1 MRQILFAIAMVC
13 LLFIMAGQVKA
24 MTVRAEAAPLLAPDT
39 LIMGEPFTVGI
50 YMNNNDSVAANPATG
65 YRLTYSMPFSFY
77 SPDASIQ
84 NVTHINVGG
93 IGPTGNI
100 EILNGFDGFWNMF
113 FQNNPWSYEGNLP
126 DSINFTGI
134 ATAGWPFNLGEQL
147 YLQFNFQSD
156 EAGTFCIDSIG
167 GRTPTFD
174 WLLDPPSPDFNGPY
188 CWSVVDT
195 SAPPPNQP
203 PVLYNIGNKEADENS
218 LLTFIVYSG
227 DPDATTPTLFT
238 STLPTGADFVDNP
251 DTTGTF
257 SWTPTFDQAGSY
269 PVTFYATD
277 GIDTVFEEITITV
290 NDVNRPPELTPIGD
304 QEVFESNALSFLVNA
319 IDDDGDPITLS
330 TSALP
335 GTATFVDSGN
345 GVGLFDWT
353 PYYTDAGVYT
363 VTFYADDSH
372 DIDSEVVT
380 ITVDD
385 VGNQFPVLDSIGPIF
400 LNEGDHYVRNITAW
414 DPDGTIP
421 SIGADSLPPNAAFFD
436 SGTGVGTF
444 TFNPDL
450 DQSGTY
456 NILFY
461 AWDGMFADTEIV
473 VVTVNETGNYVPELS
488 VQPNILRFEGNICD
502 DGLTPAELDSLSFD
516 ISNTGEGTLNWTVTA
531 NESWLGFEPANG
543 VDAGTI
549 EVWIVWAN
557 VPEISVAVGDTA
569 YLYDTLTISAPG
581 ADNSPQTIAVELML
595 VCEPNGYFLVADPTS
610 FTFSTAAGDTAWDTL
625 TISEMYG
632 QEVQFTY
639 TNSSSWLHLPDYTEP
654 PTTLISIPFYVS
666 HDNIMP
672 GYLYDTIVVTSL
684 SDPSN
689 TPLYIPVQ
697 VTILMADLVVL
708 YSPDA
713 FEFNLEL
720 GDSLLDQSFYIYEE
734 HGYNLEFS
742 AGTVA
747 GSSWLNFHDH
757 PDNYMTPESVFFDI
771 NTTGLIPGVY
781 YDTISADD
789 AGYIW
794 DDPMVSVRIPVTL
807 TVDTDYVVNTTP
819 EEFNFV
825 LNEGEVTSSSLNVF
839 EIFGREIG
847 FLYYNNSSWLAVN
860 PLGMPPYNTPMSL
873 PLGVSTIGL
882 DSGMYY
888 DTILITPDVDSNVF
902 PNVAVPV
909 TLEVVSVGP
918 ETEDSVWVSTVPGR
932 VGTDVIVP
940 VYFRNFEPLA
950 AINLPLAWNSDDL
963 QLNEVTF
970 DGTRVDSVDNKPVVI
985 DNATRRVQI
994 DIMPIFSDPIYAG
1007 RGLLAKLHF
1016 SVSPTADPAFVAVY
1030 DTIIPPSGGLSFFDE
1045 SMNMIAPHFDTGGVI
1060 VGPDTAYL
1068 CGRVIDTAG
1077 NEIEGAFVE
1086 IWNDFP
1092 NGYWVLGDTTDIAGQ
1107 FACHSVGIS
1116 PFDVYA
1122 YKEGYYPGLVE
1133 DVQLGELGIEV
1144 VLTPVSPVTPTNE
1157 WVGFYCQ
1164 DNFYSGVP
1172 LPVGSVVDAYDPDG
1186 VHCGTFYVDEAGKYG
1201 IMPVYRDDIFSAED
1215 EGAEP
1220 GDSIAF
1226 FINGVPATTDGET
1239 IWTAMGDNFE
1249 TCLDV
1254 FTVEDRTIHL
1264 AQGWNLISWNVDTP
1278 SDNILQILSSI
1289 SNCIEIVL
1297 GFEQGGYTYD
1307 PELPEFS
1314 TLWNL
1319 DHFHGYWVRTNCAAD
1334 LVITGVPVAATTP
1347 IQLEAGWNLVSY
1359 LPQIVDTIP
1368 HALSSIHDQLVVAL
1382 GFVNGVGLT
1391 YDPSLPGYSNLNYMG
1406 PGYGY
1411 WVNVLNDGDLIYPGT
1426 GPSVVFRQTPTFA
1439 AKAIPGAEINVSRQW
1454 MNLYSYELTLDGNVV
1469 PAGAEIQ
1476 AVDADGRVIGAAEV
1490 GKDGMFGFMP
1500 VYADDPATD
1509 VKEGVAIGD
1518 EFILVVNGVESAES
1532 FTWTANGDRL
1542 EVGPLTARTGAGLLP
1557 KEFKLAQNYPN
1568 PFNPATTILFSL
1580 PEPMNATVEVFNILG
1595 ERVKTVFNGLGQ
1607 AGENSVVWNG
1617 DNDRGQAAASGVYF
1631 YRLKAGDFQQSR
1643 KMILMK

>member
-1 MRQILFAIAMVC
+1 MRQSLFTIAMVC
-13 LLFIMAGQVKA
+13 LIFIMAGQAKA
-24 MTVRAEAAPLLAPDT
+24 MTVRAEAAPLLAPDS
-39 LIMGEPFTVGI
+39 LIMGEPFSVGI
-50 YMNNNDSVAANPATG
+50 YMNNNDTVWSENLVTG
-65 YRLTYSMPFSFY
+65 YRLSYSMPFAFY

-84 NVTHINVGG
+84 NITHINVGG
-93 IGPTGNI
+93 SGPTGNL
-100 EILNGFDGFWNMF
+100 EVLNGFQAFWGMF
-113 FQNNPWSYEGNLP
+113 WLISPWSYDGSLP

-134 ATAGWPFNLGEQL
+134 GSASSGWPYGLGEQL

-156 EAGTFCIDSIG
+156 EAGNFCIDSIG
-167 GRTPTFD
+167 GRTPAYD
-174 WLLDPPSPDFNGPY
+174 WLLYPPSPDFNGPY
-188 CWSVVDT
+188 CWTVVDT

-203 PVLYNIGNKEADENS
+203 PVLYSIGNKEVDENS
-218 LLTFIVYSG
+218 LLTFDVYSG
-227 DPDATTPTLFT
+227 DPDGTTPTLFT
-238 STLPTGADFVDNP
+238 STLPAGANFVDNT

-257 SWTPTFDQAGSY
+257 SWTPTFDQADNY

-290 NDVNRPPELTPIGD
+290 NDINRPPELVPIGD
-304 QEVFESNALSFLVNA
+304 QEVFESVDLSFPVNA

-400 LNEGDHYVRNITAW
+400 LDEGDHYVRNITAW

-488 VQPNILRFEGNICD
+488 VQPNILSFEGNICD

-516 ISNTGEGTLNWTVTA
+516 ISNTGEGTMNWTVTA
-531 NESWLGFEPANG
+531 NENWLGFTPADG
-543 VDAGTI
+543 VDAGTVD
-549 EVWIVWAN
+549 VWIVWAN

-569 YLYDTLTISAPG
+569 YLYDTLTVTAPG
-581 ADNSPQTIAVELML
+581 ADNSPQFVEVELAL
-595 VCEPNGYFLVADPTS
+595 VCEPGGYFLTVQPS
-610 FTFSTAAGDTAWDTL
+610 LFNFSATAGDTIVDSLVVDET
-625 TISEMYG
+625 YG

-639 TNSSSWLHLPDYTEP
+639 THSTSWLHLLIVSEP
-654 PTTLISIPFYVS
+654 PTTPFSIPFY
-666 HDNIMP
+666 IMTEGWP
-672 GYLYDTIVVTSL
+672 DTTLYDTIVVSSL
-684 SDPSN
+684 SEPSN
-689 TPLYIPVQ
+689 TPIYVP
-697 VTILMADLVVL
+697 VTITIENEYMLAADPM
-708 YSPDA
+708 SFD
-713 FEFNLEL
+713 FELDL
-720 GDSLLDQSFYIYEE
+720 GDAINDESLYVYELSGGYINFWTSNHSDWLYVDTM
-734 HGYNLEFS
+734 S
-742 AGTVA
+742 ASPLYTPATIFVNVFA
-747 GSSWLNFHDH
+747 DDTLL
-757 PDNYMTPESVFFDI
+757 PDMT
-771 NTTGLIPGVY
+771 Y
-781 YDTISADD
+781 YDTILVMSGD
-789 AGYIW
+789 AINS
-794 DDPMVSVRIPVTL
+794 PLAVPVSL
-807 TVDTDYVVNTTP
+807 TTRADYVVGTVP
-819 EEFNFV
+819 LEFNFV

-839 EIFGREIG
+839 EIYNREIG
-847 FLYYNNSSWLAVN
+847 FLYYHNSSWLAVN

-882 DSGMYY
+882 DPGMYY
-888 DTILITPDVDSNVF
+888 DTILITPDVDSNVY
-902 PNVAVPV
+902 PNVTVPV
-909 TLEVVSVGP
+909 ALEVVSVGP

-950 AINLPLAWNSDDL
+950 AINLPLAWNSDDI
-963 QLNEVTF
+963 QLNAVTF

-985 DNATRRVQI
+985 NNATRRVQI

-1030 DTIIPPSGGLSFFDE
+1030 DTIIAPSGGLYFVDQ
-1045 SMNMIAPHFDTGGVI
+1045 SMDMVIPHFDTGGVI

-1092 NGYWVLGDTTDIAGQ
+1092 TGYWVLGDTTDIAGQ

-1157 WVGFYCQ
+1157 WVGFYC
-1164 DNFYSGVP
+1164 DSSLYAGVP

-1186 VHCGTFYVDEAGKYG
+1186 IHCGTFFVTEAGKYG
-1201 IMPVYRDDIFSAED
+1201 IMPVYRDDIYSTED
-1215 EGAEP
+1215 EGAEHN
-1220 GDSIAF
+1220 DTISF
-1226 FINGVPATTDGET
+1226 FINGIPATTDGET
-1239 IWTAMGDNFE
+1239 VWTGMGDNFE

-1278 SDNILQILSSI
+1278 TDNILQLLSSI
-1289 SNCIEIVL
+1289 SNCVELVL

-1319 DHFHGYWVRTNCAAD
+1319 DHFHGYWVRMSCAAD

-1359 LPQIVDTIP
+1359 LPEIVDTIP
-1368 HALSSIHDQLVVAL
+1368 DALLSIHDQLVVAL

-1391 YDPSLPGYSNLNYMG
+1391 YDPSLPDYSNLNYMG

-1411 WVNVLNDGDLIYPGT
+1411 WVNVLSAGTLIYAGR

-1439 AKAIPGAEINVSRQW
+1439 AKAIPGTEVNVSRQW
-1454 MNLYSYELTLDGNVV
+1454 MNLYSYGLTLDGNVV

-1490 GKDGMFGFMP
+1490 GKNGMFGFMP
-1500 VYADDPATD
+1500 VYADDPTTD

-1532 FTWTANGDRL
+1532 FTWTANGERL
-1542 EVGPLTARTGAGLLP
+1542 EVGSLTARTGAGLLP

-1568 PFNPATTILFSL
+1568 PFNPTTTILFSL
-1580 PEPMNATVEVFNILG
+1580 PEPMNARVEVFNILG